1 MKLEEYRK
9 KEKFNYR
16 ELAEFLG
23 LKKSTTF
30 NICNEKVRCVKLPTA
45 HTIVLKTFSEV
56 DYPDLLW
63 GGC

>member
-9 KEKFNYR
+9 KKKFNYY

-30 NICNEKVRCVKLPTA
+30 NICKEKVSCVSLPKA
-45 HTIVLKTFSEV
+45 HTIVSRTFSEV

-63 GGC
+63 GDC